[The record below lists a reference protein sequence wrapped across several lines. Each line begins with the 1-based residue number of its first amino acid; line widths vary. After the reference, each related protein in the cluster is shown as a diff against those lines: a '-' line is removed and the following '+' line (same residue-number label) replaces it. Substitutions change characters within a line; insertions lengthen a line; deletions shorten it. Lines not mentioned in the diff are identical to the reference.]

1 MADYLAGP
9 SGINPYY
16 NVEQFGQNNPSIS
29 DLEDPL
35 LTQEKNFSKMLDDLT
50 LSSKDDQESSLL
62 SGLLGSDKSAQ
73 SEGVFGNSDL
83 DAIYMMQQN
92 IIELKR
98 LSALTGNSK
107 LLGKEIVYT
116 DKKTNRQKTGIVDKL
131 VVSQNTLPVLV
142 LKEGEVVAVGD
153 VLGLRDLIK

>member
-16 NVEQFGQNNPSIS
+16 NIEQLDQNNPSVPG
-29 DLEDPL
+29 LEDPL

-50 LSSKDDQESSLL
+50 LSSKNDQESSLL
-62 SGLLGSDKSAQ
+62 SGLLGSDKPTQ
-73 SEGVFGNSDL
+73 SKGVFGNSDL

-92 IIELKR
+92 IIELRR

-116 DKKTNRQKTGIVDKL
+116 DKKTNRQKTGIVDRL

-153 VLGLRDLIK
+153 VLGIKK